1 MKRKNIFIVILL
13 LIISNLA
20 TFIGTSQVVL
30 KGSAGKVAK
39 IEFLEKYVKDH
50 YLKEIDE
57 DKFFTGQLKGIVE
70 SLGDPY
76 SQYLTKEDYDSMM
89 EVTTGKFFG
98 IGIIVSP
105 GDDNLITI
113 VSPIKG
119 SPAERAGL
127 LPGDKIIKINDKEY
141 LGKDLEEAVKNMK
154 GEKGTVVK
162 LSILTKE
169 GESTQLKEVEITRD
183 EIKVGT
189 VVSKNLD
196 GIGYIGIS
204 QFDEETG
211 NDFKSELENLKKENI
226 KGLILDL
233 RGNPGGIVDTA
244 STVADTLL
252 PEGEIVYAKD
262 KGGNIVFNFK
272 SDSEFLDMPLTVLI
286 NKGSASASEIVSGAI
301 KDFNRGTLIGET
313 TFGKGIVQ
321 SVVKFPSGDGIKLTT
336 SEYFTPKG
344 VNIHGVGIN
353 PDIEVELPKDI
364 KTIGVENLKEDLQL
378 QKAIEVINE
387 KANK

>member
-13 LIISNLA
+13 LLISNLA
-20 TFIGTSQVVL
+20 TFVGTSQVVL
-30 KGSAGKVAK
+30 KGSAEKVAK

-57 DKFFTGQLKGIVE
+57 NKFFTGQLKGLVE

-76 SQYLTKEDYDSMM
+76 SQYLTKEDYDNMM

-169 GESTQLKEVEITRD
+169 GENTQLKEVEITRD

-211 NDFKSELENLKKENI
+211 NDFKKELENLKNQNI

-262 KGGNIVFNFK
+262 KDGNIVFNFK
-272 SDSEFLDMPLTVLI
+272 SDSDFLDIPLTVLI

-321 SVVKFPSGDGIKLTT
+321 SVVKFPGGDGIKLTT